1 MFCRWDENGGE
12 KIPEYLRPF
21 YKSVIQ
27 TTDEV
32 VSELKLH
39 NNKHAEAVREVVSS
53 GSTSSKEERDLL
65 MSILTSG
72 SRYIQLLTKIHI
84 NNQMLHV
91 VKSYHAEVTWRDED
105 YVPAGVDEHLQISLD
120 SIMAVQTI
128 VLTFISMGDVAS
140 RETVDWAFT
149 YPKIIRAASVMARIM
164 NDIMSY
170 EVYTQTQ

>member
-91 VKSYHAEVTWRDED
+91 VKSYMLRLHGVTKTTFLPVLMSICKFLLTALWQCK
-105 YVPAGVDEHLQISLD
+105 PLSLPSFLWEMWLVGRP
-120 SIMAVQTI
+120 SIGLSPIQKLSGLL
-128 VLTFISMGDVAS
+128 VLWLV
-140 RETVDWAFT
+140 
-149 YPKIIRAASVMARIM
+149 
-164 NDIMSY
+164 
-170 EVYTQTQ
+170 